1 METGEQFIRAILL
14 FEKSS
19 TVICQGLERWK

>member
-1 METGEQFIRAILL
+1 METGEQYIRAILL
-14 FEKSS
+14 SKKSS